1 MKTSALPKTAWLED
15 RVDELARQLKIKPAV
30 WAKFRGYLNELK
42 QHNRLMYNHSLR
54 VGLYAHGLA
63 QYEKQADL
71 KLPLYG
77 GCGHDLGKC
86 RVSNLL
92 LNAEHLS
99 ERGFERIKPHAA
111 AGFNKLKD
119 DFLFTAFIAGLHHK
133 TEHGGYGIDLDN
145 ESPRPLSVAV
155 KRKIYDAAALVM
167 LTDFFDA
174 LTTRDNDKGLVND
187 LTNDAEVLEVMDRW
201 FPEQG
206 KRNRWLVA
214 HRLTANACK

>member
-1 MKTSALPKTAWLED
+1 MKTVTPDTAWLEEH
-15 RVDELARQLKIKPAV
+15 VDELASQLKIKPTV
-30 WAKFRGYLNELK
+30 WTKFRGYLEELK
-42 QHNRLMYNHSLR
+42 HHNQAMYDHSLR
-54 VGLYAHGLA
+54 VGIYAHGLA
-63 QYEKQADL
+63 AFEHQSDL

-99 ERGFERIKPHAA
+99 NRGFERIKPHAA
-111 AGFNKLKD
+111 AGFNRLKD

-133 TEHGGYGIDLDN
+133 LKDGGYGIDLDRD
-145 ESPRPLSVAV
+145 SPRPLSRTL
-155 KRKIYDAAALVM
+155 KRKIYDTASLVM

-174 LTTRDNDKGLVND
+174 LTTRHNDKGLIND
-187 LTNDAEVLEVMDRW
+187 PDNDEQVLEVMDRW

-214 HRLTANACK
+214 NRLTASKS